1 MRTFPALTPIA
12 LLALAAACDGTEPSN
27 VPPVAAFTASCTK
40 LACIFQN
47 ASTDN
52 DGSIATYAWTFGDG
66 GTSSDPSP
74 SHSYS
79 AGGEFMVTVV
89 VTDDAGANG
98 KVSRKLAVSAE
109 ALPPAGDSLPPSGDS
124 LPPAGDSLP
133 PAGGNHPPLA
143 AFGVACTAL
152 TCTFTNRSA
161 DPDAGD
167 AITLSWAFGDGT
179 TSVESNP
186 SHTYD
191 APGGSFFIPTLT
203 VTDSRN
209 ASSIVADTLYLAP
222 DGPPPVAGQI
232 AFSRDGKIYL
242 ANTDGTG
249 LVQLTAGPADFN
261 PAWSPD
267 GSRIAFYRGGNDG
280 EIYVM
285 DADGGRQVRRTSPGG
300 SPTWSPDGQWIA
312 FACLVDGGGGICKVP
327 ADGEA
332 TTPVVVLARTGF
344 VDFPAWSPD
353 GSRIALTSDFMM
365 YDFVYDTWILT
376 LDGAE
381 PALLPRSRELWP
393 HCNEVQPAWS
403 ADGQRIAV
411 SAVCAYDGVDLSRIV
426 VRNRDGSG
434 LTGVTMASGY
444 AHPTWSPDG
453 RFIAFESENSIEWV
467 SADGSRRGRIIANGM
482 SPAWRPAD

>member
-1 MRTFPALTPIA
+1 MRSFRSFAVPTSLVI
-12 LLALAAACDGTEPSN
+12 AAACGGTEPSN
-27 VPPVAAFTASCTK
+27 APPVAAFTASCTK
-40 LACIFQN
+40 LACVFQN
-47 ASTDN
+47 ASTDD
-52 DGSIATYAWTFGDG
+52 DGSIARYAWAFGDG
-66 GTSSDPSP
+66 ATSSDASP
-74 SHSYS
+74 SHSFS
-79 AGGEFMVTVV
+79 ASGHFMVTLAVI
-89 VTDDAGANG
+89 DNAGATA
-98 KVSRKLAVSAE
+98 KLSQKLAVSADSLPP
-109 ALPPAGDSLPPSGDS
+109 ARDSVPPAGDSLPPV
-124 LPPAGDSLP
+124 
-133 PAGGNHPPLA
+133 GGNHPPVA
-143 AFGVACTAL
+143 VFGVACGAL

-161 DPDAGD
+161 DPDAAD
-167 AITLSWAFGDGT
+167 SITVSWAFGDGA
-179 TSVESNP
+179 TSAEWNP

-209 ASSIVADTLYLAP
+209 ASAIVADTLYLAP

-232 AFSRDGKIYL
+232 AFSRDGKIFL

-249 LVQLTAGPADFN
+249 LVQLTAGPADIN

-280 EIYVM
+280 GIYVM
-285 DADGGRQVRRTSPGG
+285 GADGGSQVRRTSPGG
-300 SPTWSPDGQWIA
+300 SPTWSPDGHWIA
-312 FACLVDGGGGICKVP
+312 FACLVGGGGGICKVP
-327 ADGEA
+327 ADGDA
-332 TTPVVVLARTGF
+332 ATPVIVLARTGY

-353 GSRIALTSDFMM
+353 GSRIAFTSDYMM

-393 HCNEVQPAWS
+393 HCNEVQAAWS
-403 ADGQRIAV
+403 ADGQRMAA

-434 LTGVTMASGY
+434 LTGVTMATGY

-453 RFIAFESENSIEWV
+453 RFIAFASENSIEWV
-467 SADGSRRGRIIANGM
+467 SVDGSRRGRIIANGM
-482 SPAWRPAD
+482 SPAWRP